1 MIRLMVVA
9 LAMGLTIGIARAQEP
24 AGKAPAAKAKAKA
37 TAPAGKDAA
46 AKDAPTDPE
55 LKTKVSYGIGLDFGK
70 KFKAQ
75 GADIDPEN
83 FVKGLKDGLSGA
95 KPALSDE
102 EINEAF
108 KAFSTAMQGKA
119 QATMAAEA
127 AKNKKE
133 GEAFLA
139 ANKSKEGVK
148 TLPSGLQYKVLK
160 NGTGKTPKATD
171 SVKAHYV
178 GTLLDG
184 TEFDSSIK
192 RGEPTVFPVNGVI
205 PGWIEAL
212 QLMKTGSKWQL
223 FIPSELAYG
232 ERGQQSIPP
241 NSVLIFEVELIGIE
255 DGAGK

>member
-9 LAMGLTIGIARAQEP
+9 LAMGLTIGLARAQEP
-24 AGKAPAAKAKAKA
+24 AGKATAPAAKAADKP
-37 TAPAGKDAA
+37 APSEA
-46 AKDAPTDPE
+46 E

-75 GADIDPEN
+75 GADIDPDQ
-83 FVKGLKDGLSGA
+83 FVKGLKDGLAGTKA
-95 KPALSDE
+95 ALTDE

-108 KAFSTAMQGKA
+108 KAFSAAMQTKA
-119 QATMAAEA
+119 QATMAAVA
-127 AKNKKE
+127 GKNKKE

-171 SVKAHYV
+171 TVSAHYA
-178 GTLLDG
+178 GRLLDG

-192 RGEPTVFPVNGVI
+192 RGEPADFPVNGVI

-212 QLMKTGSKWQL
+212 QLMKVGSKWQL
-223 FIPSELAYG
+223 FIPSEMAYG
-232 ERGQQSIPP
+232 ERGQATIPP
-241 NSVLIFEVELIGIE
+241 NSVLIFDVELLGIQ
-255 DGAGK
+255 DGEAK